1 MKPSTGII
9 LAMLGLVLYNLF
21 KGSKMIIAIAIIFIL
36 ASIYK
41 IYKSYKSTKSI
52 TYDSMAYIICI
63 LAGIIIILYEENYN
77 NISHSLFIPISV
89 CVLTIFFIII
99 GFLNVR
105 KSGDKQKNKAYNSIR
120 YNYNSISII
129 IYSNDYYVVI
139 DKIFKFK

>member
-1 MKPSTGII
+1 MKENEMKPSTGII

-21 KGSKMIIAIAIIFIL
+21 KGSKVIIAIAIIFIL

-52 TYDSMAYIICI
+52 TYDSMAYIVCI

-89 CVLTIFFIII
+89 CVFTIFFIII

-105 KSGDKQKNKAYNSIR
+105 KSGDKQKIKLITVSG
-120 YNYNSISII
+120 II
-129 IYSNDYYVVI
+129 TIVLALLFTAMIIMWS
-139 DKIFKFK
+139 

>member
-1 MKPSTGII
+1 MKENEMKPSTGII

-21 KGSKMIIAIAIIFIL
+21 KGSKVIIAIAIIFIL

-63 LAGIIIILYEENYN
+63 LAGIIIIFYEENYN

-89 CVLTIFFIII
+89 CVLTIVFIII

-105 KSGDKQKNKAYNSIR
+105 KSGDKQKIKLITVVG
-120 YNYNSISII
+120 ISTIVLI
-129 IYSNDYYVVI
+129 LLFTAMVI
-139 DKIFKFK
+139 MWS